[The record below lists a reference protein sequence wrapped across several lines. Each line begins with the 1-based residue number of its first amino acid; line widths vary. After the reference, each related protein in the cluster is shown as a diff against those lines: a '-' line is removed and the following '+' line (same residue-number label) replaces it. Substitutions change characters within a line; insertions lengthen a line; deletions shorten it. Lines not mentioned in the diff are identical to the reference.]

1 MRKQTYK
8 EKLEEERAALVAA
21 GYISERYAGISN
33 IEFKMIYY
41 HRSVNPVLM
50 KRTLSFSP
58 DNYAGFHMKCM
69 TDGCIDGGYDLAP
82 VVAGLVK
89 SGKKSIKG
97 RLPCQG
103 SNKTPGHASLAYEVS
118 IEYHGKAN

>member
-8 EKLEEERAALVAA
+8 EKLEEERAALVAT
-21 GYISERYAGISN
+21 GCVSERFSGISR
-33 IEFKMIYY
+33 IEFRMVYY

-50 KRTLSFSP
+50 RRTLSFTP

-69 TDGCIDGGYDLAP
+69 TEGCIDGGYDLAP

-89 SGKKSIKG
+89 SGKKSVTG

-103 SNKTPGHASLAYEVS
+103 TNKTPGHASLAYEVS
-118 IEYHGKAN
+118 VEYGAKVK